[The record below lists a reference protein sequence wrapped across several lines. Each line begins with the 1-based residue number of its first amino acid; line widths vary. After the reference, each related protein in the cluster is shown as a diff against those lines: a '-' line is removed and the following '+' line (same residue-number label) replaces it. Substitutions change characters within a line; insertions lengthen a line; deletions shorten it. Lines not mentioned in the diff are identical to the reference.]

1 MTYRQAGCG
10 PCGGCGSS
18 VQAECGDRCLDI
30 NYDPANNCVVY
41 FTKDGCSAPF
51 DGTKM
56 VQCAETDTRLE
67 LDRDGCDIR
76 FYSERYYT
84 AGTSPQAINIH
95 DLGGCIALGDLANV
109 AETANHPDHCSFLVY
124 KKSADCGDGCEGKD
138 DAWQP
143 WSPLKNKADGLH
155 YVMGLNDDGC
165 PITLND
171 PTGSF
176 GNNSNDKYWWAMWR
190 PDGQFGYIQP
200 EKRDSLPTDDNGN
213 PLVISQDPNGKPI
226 VAPLDRDTD
235 DIVYHTIART
245 SLVVEHGYYGQTDFE
260 IRIDSKE
267 GNDGTMEAPDDMIA
281 FVNFCADYSGST
293 AVLRTITVTV
303 GENTDNFDEDY
314 IRDRGRH
321 FQQSTTD
328 WAVPGSIAV
337 VVHKGNHLKFHSNGV
352 AGDDDLPHFRVHQV
366 DVVWM
371 RLHQYRE
378 YRK

>member
-84 AGTSPQAINIH
+84 AGTAPQAINIH

-124 KKSADCGDGCEGKD
+124 KKAADCGDGCEGKD

-155 YVMGLNDDGC
+155 YVMGLNDEGC
-165 PITLND
+165 PIALND

-200 EKRDSLPTDDNGN
+200 EKVASLPKDDAGN
-213 PLVISQDPNGKPI
+213 VVAIGQNANGKP
-226 VAPLDRDTD
+226 VVGPLDIEGYLNEKECTFFDPAPGYKIDGGNEICYYKNQNMLSVVLDLAVTAPTGGGNYFNLH
-235 DIVYHTIART
+235 IATIHDSRFWPQVDGYIDLPVHGCWKVNGSSDGSITPIWLRFDNQGRLLLSGEVTART
-245 SLVVEHGYYGQTDFE
+245 ATGKTAWIVSGV
-260 IRIDSKE
+260 
-267 GNDGTMEAPDDMIA
+267 DDMIK
-281 FVNFCADYSGST
+281 
-293 AVLRTITVTV
+293 
-303 GENTDNFDEDY
+303 
-314 IRDRGRH
+314 
-321 FQQSTTD
+321 
-328 WAVPGSIAV
+328 WPW
-337 VVHKGNHLKFHSNGV
+337 KG
-352 AGDDDLPHFRVHQV
+352 
-366 DVVWM
+366 
-371 RLHQYRE
+371 
-378 YRK
+378 

>member
-10 PCGGCGSS
+10 PCGGRGSS

-56 VQCAETDTRLE
+56 VQCAETDTQLI
-67 LDRDGCDIR
+67 LDRDKCE
-76 FYSERYYT
+76 FYLLSERYFT
-84 AGTSPQAINIH
+84 ADGPRQAINIH

-109 AETANHPDHCSFLVY
+109 SETANHPDHCSFLVY

-155 YVMGLNDDGC
+155 YVMGLNDEGC

-200 EKRDSLPTDDNGN
+200 EEVDSLPKNDNGDIIAIGQN
-213 PLVISQDPNGKPI
+213 ANGKPVVGPIDIKGYLDEKECTYFDPAPGYEVMFNTNQVCYYKNQNRLSI
-226 VAPLDRDTD
+226 VLDLGVTAGAAENTYFNTTVATIHDQRFWPNIGDDAYVDLPIHAVWNNDTD
-235 DIVYHTIART
+235 GSISPVW
-245 SLVVEHGYYGQTDFE
+245 L
-260 IRIDSKE
+260 RIDKNGHLLLSGHVPARSSGKSK
-267 GNDGTMEAPDDMIA
+267 GIATGIDDVIA
-281 FVNFCADYSGST
+281 
-293 AVLRTITVTV
+293 
-303 GENTDNFDEDY
+303 
-314 IRDRGRH
+314 
-321 FQQSTTD
+321 
-328 WAVPGSIAV
+328 WPW
-337 VVHKGNHLKFHSNGV
+337 KG
-352 AGDDDLPHFRVHQV
+352 
-366 DVVWM
+366 
-371 RLHQYRE
+371 
-378 YRK
+378 